1 MYEEQHELY
10 RASVRAFIE
19 AEVTPHYLQWESDGI
34 APRSLYTSAG
44 ALGFLGT
51 AVPEEHGG
59 GKEWVLHNDEK
70 VAISQGPPLEM
81 GYLYLYQ
88 RKA

>member
-1 MYEEQHELY
+1 MFFRPGEYELTGMISHIG
-10 RASVRAFIE
+10 AN
-19 AEVTPHYLQWESDGI
+19 TGCGHYVAHLRKQ
-34 APRSLYTSAG
+34 L
-44 ALGFLGT
+44 
-51 AVPEEHGG
+51 PEEHGG